1 MIPRFIA
8 TPLNGPR
15 AEESADRRDD
25 QPPPG
30 GISISAMRK
39 LLAAFLL
46 LVTLPALA
54 QFTPGQVLTAAQ
66 LNNQFSLYVP
76 LAGGTLTGP
85 LTVPTL
91 SVTGS
96 VTTPTVTAAPTSGA
110 ALTVN
115 PAGTNSSFI
124 DFTNGGTPGLGY
136 AYVGFDVPGG
146 TLASGTTPQAFI
158 VGSGGNHPVQ
168 IVSNNIVVGTFSS
181 SGLSLPTSLSI
192 SSGGTGAT
200 TATDATAN
208 LQYLQGAPGSIAR
221 SLAGKLGERIS
232 VKDFGALGDGINRFD
247 GAITSGSAVLTSA
260 SGTFSSSDIGKP
272 IIVSGAASAGLP
284 LVTTIASV
292 SSATSATLS
301 ANASTTVSGASYVYG
316 TDDTSAI
323 NAAVASIRLT
333 GGIIYFPR
341 GTYMQTSTITE
352 NNQYVMFLG
361 DGGAI
366 DGNQT
371 FTNTWANIVSSA
383 ATRVVWAGAANGTML
398 NIQPV
403 DDGAHAP
410 LNGNGVTGMMWDCAE
425 RAQIGWL
432 FKTLRNGKFSDSSVV
447 RCTNINI
454 SLGTTTNNVYGGNV
468 SLSGNVFDNVAAS
481 NANLTA
487 TTNSAIPWVMWGNAL
502 IGGVNENEF
511 RNLQAFSATY
521 TVGTPSWDIGNTDD
535 NSWYESKW
543 NGSMIL
549 QAADTGTHDVTS
561 FSLSQNHFFYKT
573 LGNIIVK
580 EANNPGTQQPSFGHV
595 VYGYS
600 GNLINPIT
608 VQGRGDITVYGTTIN
623 YSNRLGLMTYGSQ
636 PAFTNVYLSAEQSIP
651 NNTTTAVTWAG
662 ANYDQLSAW
671 SSGSPTQVT
680 VPANV
685 KWANGVMYCSWGN
698 NGTGQRY
705 IGIYLAG
712 SPVAEQQNPASG
724 SSQQTITTG
733 VIPVS
738 PGQVFTANVLQV
750 SGGALNINNTC
761 RMTINWY

>member
-1 MIPRFIA
+1 MKNILRCIA
-8 TPLNGPR
+8 VVLFLIAG
-15 AEESADRRDD
+15 SAN
-25 QPPPG
+25 
-30 GISISAMRK
+30 
-39 LLAAFLL
+39 
-46 LVTLPALA
+46 A
-54 QFTPGQVLTAAQ
+54 QFTPGQVLTAAR
-66 LNNQFSLYVP
+66 LNSQFALYTP

-85 LTVPTL
+85 LTVPML

-115 PAGTNSSFI
+115 PSGTNSPFI
-124 DFTNGGTPGLGY
+124 DFTNGGTAGLGY
-136 AYVGFDVPGG
+136 AYFGFDVPGG
-146 TLASGTTPQAFI
+146 TLGVGTTPQAF
-158 VGSGGNHPVQ
+158 VMGTGGNHPVQ
-168 IVSNNIVVGTFSS
+168 VISNNAVVGTFSS
-181 SGLSLPTSLSI
+181 SGLSLPAALGI
-192 SSGGTGAT
+192 SSGGTNAT
-200 TATDATAN
+200 TATAATTN
-208 LQYLQGAPGSIAR
+208 LQYLQGATGSVAR
-221 SLAGKLGERIS
+221 SVTSKLGERIS
-232 VKDFGALGDGINRFD
+232 VKDFGALGNGINRFD

-260 SGTFSSSDIGKP
+260 SGTFSSSDIGNP
-272 IIVSGAASAGLP
+272 IVVTGAGSAGLP
-284 LVTTIASV
+284 LVTKIVSV

-301 ANASTTVSGASYVYG
+301 DNASTTVSGASYVYG
-316 TDDTSAI
+316 ADDTSAI
-323 NAAVASIRLT
+323 NAAVASISLT

-341 GTYMQTSTITE
+341 GTYMQTGTITV
-352 NNQYVMFLG
+352 NNQYVVFSG

-398 NIQPV
+398 NIQPI

-425 RAQIGWL
+425 QAHIGWL

-623 YSNRLGLMTYGSQ
+623 YANRLGLMTYGSQ
-636 PAFTNVYLSAEQSIP
+636 PAITNVYTNATQSIP
-651 NNTTTAVTWAG
+651 NAATTTISWNG
-662 ANYDQLSAW
+662 ANYDQLSGW
-671 SSGSPTQVT
+671 SAGTPTQIT
-680 VPANV
+680 VPQNV
-685 KWANGVMYCSWGN
+685 KWMEATLYVSWANNS
-698 NGTGQRY
+698 TGQRY
-705 IGIYLAG
+705 AAVYLAG
-712 SPVAEQQNPASG
+712 SPVAEEQVASSG
-724 SSQQTITTG
+724 LSQATISTG
-733 VIPVS
+733 VIPVT
-738 PGQVFTANVLQV
+738 PGQVITGQVLQA
-750 SGGALNINNTC
+750 SGGALNLNNTC
-761 RMTINWY
+761 RMTVKWY